1 MRAGHVS
8 VVVGASQGIGRALGR
23 ALAKRGGSVVAV
35 ARNRDRLAAAL
46 TELREW
52 GPGGQHRMYPADVS
66 VPEDMRLLA
75 AECAAQYGAIDLLV
89 VSVVAAGYEGLP
101 PATRDLPLAAWQR
114 AINVNLHGPF
124 LANRAFLPMMMA
136 RGEGDIL
143 NICSSTTPRGLRG
156 TALAPGYS
164 ASKFAVAAFTRSLAE
179 EAAEYGVRV
188 NALFPGPVEAPLIA
202 GTALA
207 RPFGGSMTPDSF
219 AEAAIEL
226 LRMDGAAIP
235 DPHILPLP
243 RRRQGAA
250 GRLGG
255 AA

>member
-1 MRAGHVS
+1 MS
-8 VVVGASQGIGRALGR
+8 ASSSGRARASAAPSAGLWRSAAAASSPSRATAIALPRLLPSWANAVPAGSTGCTR
-23 ALAKRGGSVVAV
+23 PTSRFPRTCSFSRRNALA
-35 ARNRDRLAAAL
+35 
-46 TELREW
+46 
-52 GPGGQHRMYPADVS
+52 H
-66 VPEDMRLLA
+66 
-75 AECAAQYGAIDLLV
+75 YGAVDLLV
-89 VSVVAAGYEGLP
+89 VSVVAVGYEGLP
-101 PATRDLPLAAWQR
+101 PATRDLPLAAWQQ
-114 AINVNLHGPF
+114 AIDVNLHGPF

-136 RGEGDIL
+136 SGEGDIL

-219 AEAAIEL
+219 AEAVIEL
-226 LRMDGAAIP
+226 LRMDGAAMP

-243 RRRQGAA
+243 RRRGTAA
-250 GRLGG
+250 RSGG